1 MSINLNDNSYDGGK
15 SVSIFN
21 GGNTGLVENVS
32 MKISKKTSDDK
43 ENAPDYK
50 LVFTDSS
57 GAIANTALWYVTKES
72 SYKSLEQLVTA
83 QGKILKHVAKT
94 VLGESFKFPQFNT
107 ASEML
112 DGTMKLIR
120 EGLPAAGN
128 FRVFANYGATISPKA
143 YVQPRSWTPFM
154 ESMSVAAEDTLL
166 VKQDNDQ
173 MERLNADTP
182 SDNSEA
188 VSTAEDAAWD

>member
-154 ESMSVAAEDTLL
+154 ESMSVAVEDTLL
-166 VKQDNDQ
+166 GKQDNDQ

-188 VSTAEDAAWD
+188 VSTADDAAWD